1 MRAKILRGIAAFVL
15 FAALIVGA
23 AFAVF
28 KSAGGALED
37 SLSELAAE
45 IAQAEAA
52 EISNAGALAKIDIA
66 SLLNGGRF
74 NPSGP
79 FVTALTIHKK
89 HIGALN
95 FGEAGKF
102 FAVKAGDGVV
112 ALSREEITAP
122 EGEAISAV
130 VTQLASNL
138 TGAPPPLG
146 ADGRGVMILFVHEV
160 IRE

>member
-1 MRAKILRGIAAFVL
+1 MRGIAAFVL

-28 KSAGGALED
+28 KSAGGALETG
-37 SLSELAAE
+37 LEEIAAE

-52 EISNAGALAKIDIA
+52 DISDAGALAKIDIH
-66 SLLNGGRF
+66 SLENGGSFR
-74 NPSGP
+74 PSGA
-79 FVTALTIHKK
+79 FKAAFTIHKK
-89 HIGALN
+89 HIGVLD

-112 ALSREEITAP
+112 VLSREEITAP
-122 EGEAISAV
+122 EGETISAV
-130 VTQLASNL
+130 VTRLASNL

-146 ADGRGVMILFVHEV
+146 ADGRGVMILLVHQV
-160 IRE
+160 IPN